1 MAIVMSPIHY
11 PLHSILYPGIQ
22 IDRVVLKS
30 LIKLCSI
37 GLLLWLT
44 SAEPVR
50 AEFCRQADGHRIC
63 IVSIK
68 RSAKNFWQYQAIVNI
83 DGIDRP
89 SASYDCRAR
98 LITEADGNTASF
110 RSRQDGKI
118 VCSLYRRRG

>member
-1 MAIVMSPIHY
+1 
-11 PLHSILYPGIQ
+11 
-22 IDRVVLKS
+22 VVLKS
-30 LIKLCSI
+30 LIKLCAI
-37 GLLLWLT
+37 GLLFWLT
-44 SAEPVR
+44 IADPVR
-50 AEFCRQADGHRIC
+50 AEFCRQTDGHRIC

-68 RSAKNFWQYQAIVNI
+68 RSAKNFWQYQAMVSM

>member
-1 MAIVMSPIHY
+1 M
-11 PLHSILYPGIQ
+11 
-22 IDRVVLKS
+22 LKS
-30 LIKLCSI
+30 LIKLCAI
-37 GLLLWLT
+37 GLLFWLT
-44 SAEPVR
+44 NVDPVR
-50 AEFCRQADGHRIC
+50 AEFCRQTDGHRIC

-68 RSAKNFWQYQAIVNI
+68 RSAKNFWQYQAIVST

-110 RSRQDGKI
+110 RSRPDGKI